1 MDTKAKQLKKIAD
14 LAASKN
20 ISLSSIL
27 KYVEKTPAKTHDK
40 KMKFVFIWCRLARPI
55 FNKKGFSNRKVHI
68 RLAKHP
74 RFHHLLD
81 GFYKDAEKKKFNDK
95 TLKNYNEK
103 TLIKDLD
110 TNGLYALYKLCE
122 RLFKQ
127 TPLVNSRFL
136 KSVIG
141 S

>member
-1 MDTKAKQLKKIAD
+1 MIHVSLCVIHGAWTPK
-14 LAASKN
+14 
-20 ISLSSIL
+20 LSSLKRSLIL
-27 KYVEKTPAKTHDK
+27 LHQK
-40 KMKFVFIWCRLARPI
+40 I
-55 FNKKGFSNRKVHI
+55 FLNKKGFSNRKVHI

-110 TNGLYALYKLCE
+110 TNGLYARYKLCE